1 MLANKINILKW
12 GVHKHIGNSLDPI
25 LLRVGKFRSRAV
37 RFRQS
42 VSQVNF
48 SDNTPRLI
56 LDNQLP
62 DSCTGVCFWV
72 KCFSHTCNTHSVWR
86 ITKIHHIIYRSY
98 GKQLLM
104 NSYGQQSYRYS
115 HTKTIYIYLR
125 TLNVN
130 SQSVFQVVILKSH
143 LKISVTFWKRYF
155 VKTKDG
161 VLYEIN
167 DEILRGRDQNPGPLK
182 GRPYHQ
188 QR

>member
-72 KCFSHTCNTHSVWR
+72 KCFSHTCNTHNVWR
-86 ITKIHHIIYRSY
+86 ISKTHHIIYRSY
-98 GKQLLM
+98 GNGSYLWTVTDNSHIDTPILKQ
-104 NSYGQQSYRYS
+104 
-115 HTKTIYIYLR
+115 YIYLR
-125 TLNVN
+125 TLKVD

-143 LKISVTFWKRYF
+143 LKISATFWKWYF

-167 DEILRGRDQNPGPLK
+167 DEILRDRD
-182 GRPYHQ
+182 
-188 QR
+188 